1 MYLLSI
7 LQVQKKTCSGNDRG
21 RLSARG
27 KDTARPKSQKE
38 RRMGMTK
45 DALKNKKIRKAIAR
59 RGLLEKKKKSWSPQM
74 SNAKATLFRGQRW
87 AECARGC
94 MGVGDNGR
102 ATAEWRHGRCRTRV
116 STFWSVK
123 VQIVSIFR
131 FMNDTAPI
139 TTTLC
144 YCITK
149 ATTETLEANGR
160 VSVRINLYLWT
171 LNFEFQRSFTCHKIF
186 FFSIV

>member
-1 MYLLSI
+1 
-7 LQVQKKTCSGNDRG
+7 
-21 RLSARG
+21 
-27 KDTARPKSQKE
+27 
-38 RRMGMTK
+38 
-45 DALKNKKIRKAIAR
+45 
-59 RGLLEKKKKSWSPQM
+59 M

-160 VSVRINLYLWT
+160 VGVRINLYLWT

-186 FFSIV
+186 SFFFFNRLKMWGKKIFFSSLDVKIGDGLDLALRA